1 MPTNEPR
8 PSKAQRRDDARAKA
22 LQMRQEQKRKERR
35 NRMLAIGGLV
45 LAVVVL
51 IGVVVTV
58 LVNNKSTKDAYG
70 KVAFGGTDTNATAP
84 SLDSVTKPT
93 VADANGGIPV
103 SAAGVGK
110 AGANDTTLT
119 VYFDLQ
125 CPACQQF
132 DSVNSADL
140 DTLSKEPGVTV
151 VFQPL
156 NFLDRSSLGTF
167 YSTRAANALMIVADQ
182 DPTHFMPLI
191 TAFYKDQPAENTK
204 GLTDAKIADIA
215 KGVGVP
221 DSVTAHFTD
230 TVSGTYQ
237 SGSATKNGTWR
248 TFAPFLAAATQH
260 ANDTLG
266 GIATPSVFIDG
277 KQVGGQN
284 DSDAGFY
291 LTPGALLAK
300 VNAAKA
306 AKG

>member
-1 MPTNEPR
+1 MPTNAPR
-8 PSKAQRRDDARAKA
+8 PSTAQRRDDARAKA

-58 LVNNKSTKDAYG
+58 LVNHKSTKDAYG

-266 GIATPSVFIDG
+266 GIATPSGFIDG
-277 KQVGGQN
+277 KQVGKQGDQ
-284 DSDAGFY
+284 DAGFY
-291 LTPGALLAK
+291 FTPGQLLSR

>member
-1 MPTNEPR
+1 M
-8 PSKAQRRDDARAKA
+8 
-22 LQMRQEQKRKERR
+22 
-35 NRMLAIGGLV
+35 
-45 LAVVVL
+45 
-51 IGVVVTV
+51 
-58 LVNNKSTKDAYG
+58 
-70 KVAFGGTDTNATAP
+70 
-84 SLDSVTKPT
+84 
-93 VADANGGIPV
+93 
-103 SAAGVGK
+103 
-110 AGANDTTLT
+110 
-119 VYFDLQ
+119 YFDLQ

-277 KQVGGQN
+277 KQVGKQGDQ
-284 DSDAGFY
+284 DAGFY
-291 LTPGALLAK
+291 FTPGQLLSR

>member
-1 MPTNEPR
+1 MPSNEPR
-8 PSKAQRRDDARAKA
+8 VTKAQRRDDARAKA
-22 LQMRQEQKRKERR
+22 LAMRQEQQRKERR
-35 NRMLAIGGLV
+35 NRLLAIGGLV

-51 IGVVVTV
+51 VGVVATV

-70 KVAFGGTDTNATAP
+70 KVAYGGTDTSATPP
-84 SLDSVTKPT
+84 SLDSVTKPKT
-93 VADANGGIPV
+93 ADSTGGIPV
-103 SAAGVGK
+103 SSAGVSV
-110 AGANDTTLT
+110 AGPNDTTLT
-119 VYFDLQ
+119 IYFDLQ

-132 DSVNSADL
+132 DTVNSKDL
-140 DTLSKEPGVTV
+140 ETLVKEGGVTV

-156 NFLDRSSLGTF
+156 NFLDRSSLGTY
-167 YSTRAANALMIVADQ
+167 YSTRAANALMVVADQ

-191 TAFYKDQPAENTK
+191 TAFYKNQPAENTT

-221 DSVTAHFTD
+221 DSVVAHFTD
-230 TVSGTYQ
+230 TVTGTYK
-237 SGSATKNGTWR
+237 SGSTTKTGTWR
-248 TFAPFLAAATQH
+248 TYAPFLAAATQH
-260 ANDTLG
+260 AQDTLG
-266 GIATPSVFIDG
+266 GIATPTVLIDG

>member
-156 NFLDRSSLGTF
+156 NFLDRS
-167 YSTRAANALMIVADQ
+167 
-182 DPTHFMPLI
+182 
-191 TAFYKDQPAENTK
+191 
-204 GLTDAKIADIA
+204 
-215 KGVGVP
+215 
-221 DSVTAHFTD
+221 
-230 TVSGTYQ
+230 
-237 SGSATKNGTWR
+237 
-248 TFAPFLAAATQH
+248 
-260 ANDTLG
+260 
-266 GIATPSVFIDG
+266 
-277 KQVGGQN
+277 
-284 DSDAGFY
+284 
-291 LTPGALLAK
+291 
-300 VNAAKA
+300 
-306 AKG
+306 

>member
-1 MPTNEPR
+1 MPSNEPR
-8 PSKAQRRDDARAKA
+8 VTKAQRRDDARSKA
-22 LQMRQEQKRKERR
+22 VQMRQEQQRRERR
-35 NRMLAIGGLV
+35 NRLLAIGGLG

-58 LVNNKSTKDAYG
+58 LINNKSTKDAYG
-70 KVAFGGTDTNATAP
+70 KVAYGGTASNVTAP
-84 SLDSVTKPT
+84 TLDSVTKPKA
-93 VADANGGIPV
+93 ADANGGIPV
-103 SAAGVGK
+103 SKAGVGV
-110 AGANDTTLT
+110 AGSGDTTLT
-119 VYFDLQ
+119 IYFDLQ
-125 CPACQQF
+125 CPACDQF

-140 DTLSKEPGVTV
+140 DTLSKEDGVTV

-156 NFLDRSSLGTF
+156 NFLDRSSLGTY

-191 TAFYKDQPAENTK
+191 TAFYKNQPAENTS

-215 KGVGVP
+215 KRVGVP

-230 TVSGTYQ
+230 TVSGTYK

-260 ANDTLG
+260 ADDTLG
-266 GIATPSVFIDG
+266 GISTPTVLIDG
-277 KQVGGQN
+277 KQVGKQGDQ
-284 DSDAGFY
+284 DAGFY
-291 LTPGALLAK
+291 FTPGQLLAR

>member
-22 LQMRQEQKRKERR
+22 LQMRQEQQRKERR

-51 IGVVVTV
+51 IGVVATV
-58 LVNNKSTKDAYG
+58 LINNKAAKDAYG
-70 KVAFGGTDTNATAP
+70 KVAYGGTDTKVTAP
-84 SLDSVTKPT
+84 SLDSVTKPKA
-93 VADANGGIPV
+93 ADANGGIPV

-119 VYFDLQ
+119 IYFDLQ

-132 DSVNSADL
+132 DSVNATDL
-140 DTLSKEPGVTV
+140 DTLAKEPGVTI

-156 NFLDRSSLGTF
+156 NFLDRSSLGTY

-191 TAFYKDQPAENTK
+191 TAFYKNQPAENTT

-215 KGVGVP
+215 KSAGVP

-230 TVSGTYQ
+230 TVSGTYK
-237 SGSATKNGTWR
+237 SGDTTKNGTWR
-248 TFAPFLAAATQH
+248 TYAPFLAAATQH
-260 ANDTLG
+260 ADDALG
-266 GIATPSVFIDG
+266 GISTPAVFIDG
-277 KQVGGQN
+277 KQVGKQGDQ
-284 DSDAGFY
+284 DAGFY
-291 LTPGALLAK
+291 FTPGQLLAR

>member
-277 KQVGGQN
+277 KQVGKQGDQ
-284 DSDAGFY
+284 DAGFY
-291 LTPGALLAK
+291 FTPGQLLSR